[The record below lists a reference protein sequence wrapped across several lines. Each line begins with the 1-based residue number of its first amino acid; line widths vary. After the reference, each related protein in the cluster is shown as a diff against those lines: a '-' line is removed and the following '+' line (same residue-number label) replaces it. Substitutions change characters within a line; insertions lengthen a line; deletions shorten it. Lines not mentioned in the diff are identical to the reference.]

1 MIQNK
6 EILNKL
12 IDNNSNNAAISD
24 ELSNKSTQSNKVPTG
39 TDDEVLITTSRVV
52 GVRYKVYTVVLLLL
66 LFVLWYSYILP
77 SYDQYQSD
85 KISSSSMEL
94 QMLNFENT
102 QLRYEANKGLVD
114 KIQQV
119 EPQVITCVNT
129 LEWCAELPTLIK
141 ENFHIVRSYLL
152 LHEMAGEKME
162 LDEKTILAN
171 IDSFLLKK
179 YPLEKN
185 SRTMNWV
192 LNKITIWDK
201 QDFDSHLYFVPIE
214 LWITFSDKSWL
225 LSFIDNVE
233 KKIPLDENIR
243 MLYKIDKISYDIVN
257 ADQMQDA
264 SVFMYLYFYEE

>member
-1 MIQNK
+1 MTQNN
-6 EILNKL
+6 EILSKL
-12 IDNNSNNAAISD
+12 IDDNKASASDATNNLSSNS
-24 ELSNKSTQSNKVPTG
+24 VPTG

-52 GVRYKVYTVVLLLL
+52 GVRYKVYAVILLLLL
-66 LFVLWYSYILP
+66 LFVWYSYILP
-77 SYDQYQSD
+77 SYDQYNSERLAL
-85 KISSSSMEL
+85 STMEL
-94 QMLNFENT
+94 QLLNFENT
-102 QLRYEANKGLVD
+102 KLRYEANKWLID
-114 KIQQV
+114 KIKQV
-119 EPQVITCVNT
+119 GPQVVNCVNT
-129 LEWCAELPTLIK
+129 LEWCAELPNLIQ

-152 LHEMAGEKME
+152 LHEMAWKKME

-179 YPLEKN
+179 YPLEKG
-185 SRTMNWV
+185 SRIMNWV

-201 QDFDSHLYFVPIE
+201 QNFDKHLYFVPIE
-214 LWITFSDKSWL
+214 LWITFQNKEWL